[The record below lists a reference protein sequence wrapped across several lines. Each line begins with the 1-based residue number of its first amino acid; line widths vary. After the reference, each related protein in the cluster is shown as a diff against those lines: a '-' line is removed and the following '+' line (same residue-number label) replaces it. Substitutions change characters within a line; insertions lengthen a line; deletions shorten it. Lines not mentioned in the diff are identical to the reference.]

1 MEKKIKRNTV
11 LFSLISISCGW
22 LGVLVNNILT
32 KQPEGYSL
40 GMLLWL
46 VLPLLTAVLIR
57 AFIKDDSKSL
67 GLKPNFKGNLK
78 WYLVSFIIFP
88 AITLFVF
95 TIGSI
100 SNWIDFSK
108 FHFADFAAAFLGMF
122 AANFIKNIFEE
133 LAWRGFLTERLIK
146 LKCSDGKIYSIVV
159 IVWSL
164 WHVPYYLFFL
174 PGNIIN
180 GSRITTLFLG
190 IITLVCWI
198 IMFSELYR
206 LTRSIWPCVILHAA
220 INSLEVIYNYI
231 SIKGGKDIFVNYDT
245 GIISLVICIFIGILM
260 RNYRI
265 KKAANETKIN
275 EYNI

>member
-1 MEKKIKRNTV
+1 MDKGIRSRII
-11 LFSLISISCGW
+11 LFSLITISSGW

-57 AFIKDDSKSL
+57 IFMKDDSKSL
-67 GLKPNFKGNLK
+67 GLKPNFKGNVK
-78 WYLVSFIIFP
+78 WYIVAFLIFP
-88 AITLFVF
+88 AITLIVL

-100 SNWIDFSK
+100 CNWVDFSK
-108 FHFADFAAAFLGMF
+108 FHLANFGAVFLGML

-133 LAWRGFLTERLIK
+133 FAWRGFLTERLIK
-146 LKCSDGKIYSIVV
+146 LKCSDDKIYSIVA

-174 PGNIIN
+174 SGNSTG
-180 GSRITTLFLG
+180 GSRVTALFG
-190 IITLVCWI
+190 IIITIACWI
-198 IMFSELYR
+198 IMFTELYR
-206 LTRSIWPCVILHAA
+206 LTRSSWLCVILHTV
-220 INSLEVIYNYI
+220 INSIPIIYNYI
-231 SIKGGKDIFVNYDT
+231 SVKGDKDIFINNET
-245 GIISLVICIFIGILM
+245 GIISLVLCIFIGILM

-265 KKAANETKIN
+265 KKANNE
-275 EYNI
+275 